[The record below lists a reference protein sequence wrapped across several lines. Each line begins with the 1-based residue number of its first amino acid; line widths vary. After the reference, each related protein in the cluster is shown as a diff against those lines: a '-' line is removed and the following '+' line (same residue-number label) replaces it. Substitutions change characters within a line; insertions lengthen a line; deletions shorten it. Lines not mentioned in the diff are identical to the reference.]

1 MNSIGDYYENKA
13 DLWIDSLINKRKR
26 RNKNATLYS
35 KKKEKL

>member
-13 DLWIDSLINKRKR
+13 DLWIDNLINKRKR
-26 RNKNATLYS
+26 RNKNETLCS